1 MSRFER
7 QMPVVGEEGQQRI
20 VGARVGIAGCG
31 GIGVHALTSL
41 VEAGVMDF
49 VLCDPAVP
57 EIPDINRQFIY
68 APGDMRPKSVIS
80 AEWALALNY
89 SAMAEAH
96 SEPVSEE
103 TVGMFTGCSV
113 VLECTDSPEAGKVMA
128 KWCSENGVPLIRA
141 TSDGTVIRVSVS
153 VPGSDYDASEPVPN
167 APKIGAVDET
177 AAGIASYEALR
188 IIADPPSA
196 SRHVVSVDLSS
207 LRGRRAVSGCK
218 YPHSI
223 AHACRRS

>member
-7 QMPVVGEEGQQRI
+7 QMPVVGEDGQQRI
-20 VGARVGIAGCG
+20 VGARVGMAGCG

-80 AEWALALNY
+80 AEWVLALNY

-103 TVGMFTGCSV
+103 TVCMFSGCSV
-113 VLECTDSPEAGKVMA
+113 VLDCTDSPEAGKVLSG
-128 KWCSENGVPLIRA
+128 WCSENGIPLIRA
-141 TSDGTVIRVSVS
+141 TSDGTEIRVSVS
-153 VPGSDYDASEPVPN
+153 VPGSDYDTSEPVPD
-167 APKIGAVDET
+167 APKIGAAEEV
-177 AAGIASYEALR
+177 AAGIASFEAIR
-188 IIADPPSA
+188 IIADPSPA
-196 SRHVVSVDLSS
+196 DRHVVSIDLSS
-207 LRGRRAVSGCK
+207 LRGGRPLQRM
-218 YPHSI
+218 
-223 AHACRRS
+223 